1 LIYHILLSSG
11 VCSPPIVKNLLGGQ
25 ETRLISA
32 GSHRASSESVDE
44 PISAATYDRRGQ
56 YIITGSAKGQITVYD
71 AKTLKPIVHCR
82 QQGNQ
87 QQVREVTVTNKST
100 SKLN

>member
-1 LIYHILLSSG
+1 LSSG
-11 VCSPPIVKNLLGGQ
+11 VCSPPIVKNVSTGQ
-25 ETRLISA
+25 ETRLVSA
-32 GSHRASSESVDE
+32 GSHRASSESGDE
-44 PISAATYDRRGQ
+44 PISAATFDRRGQ

-87 QQVREVTVTNKST
+87 QQVRENKIM
-100 SKLN
+100 NN